1 MKSEFA
7 LAFNEIIERSGL
19 SKDIVLQSLEA
30 AMVSAF
36 RRSVNAS
43 SAQNIEAR
51 IDPVSGELHVFA
63 EKEVVDSVENP
74 LTEVVLSTAKKF
86 DPEADLGNVL
96 LVEVDPQ
103 DVAAAGGV
111 ICQ

>member
-19 SKDIVLQSLEA
+19 SKDTVLESLEA
-30 AMVSAF
+30 AMVSAY

-51 IDPVSGELHVFA
+51 IDPNSGELRVFA
-63 EKEVVDSVENP
+63 EKEVVEKVENP
-74 LTEVVLSTAKKF
+74 LTEVQLSAAQKF
-86 DPEADLGNVL
+86 DPDVDIGTVL
-96 LVEVDPQ
+96 LVDATPVDF
-103 DVAAAGGV
+103 GR
-111 ICQ
+111 